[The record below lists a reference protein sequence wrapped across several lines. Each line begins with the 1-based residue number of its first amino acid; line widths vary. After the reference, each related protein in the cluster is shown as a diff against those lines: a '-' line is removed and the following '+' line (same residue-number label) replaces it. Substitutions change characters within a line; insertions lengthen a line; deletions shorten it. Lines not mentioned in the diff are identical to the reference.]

1 MNKSSSNM
9 TNRKF
14 YAGDVIRHKTSG
26 YVGTIVSGNDA
37 DGYSVHYPCDDEEYH
52 VGKDEIEFTN
62 VKSAFL
68 ARLQSL
74 LREFDASIYPN
85 GCVVDGIGFKV
96 GDEDI
101 YYDMNYGFGDF
112 ITASNIMDFEK

>member
-1 MNKSSSNM
+1 MDY
-9 TNRKF
+9 RKF
-14 YAGDVIRHKTSG
+14 NAGDKIRHKTSG
-26 YVGTIVSGNDA
+26 YVGTVVSGDDA
-37 DGYSVHYPCDDEEYH
+37 NGYSVRYPCDDEGYH
-52 VGKDEIEFTN
+52 VSKDEIEFEDA
-62 VKSAFL
+62 KSTFL

-85 GCVVDGIGFKV
+85 GCVVDGIGFKI

-112 ITASNIMDFEK
+112 ITADNIMDFEK